1 MENNNNNN
9 VKHDFSFWADTE
21 HVKSF
26 LEANLLLANLR
37 NAGVEIDDDTLEEM
51 AYERTYPENYNTEYL
66 QEKLGRFLTPTE
78 LEVLDVVMNK
88 LLAIDNL
95 MPLIQTENEY
105 GHKYYSRNGIDYV
118 EKVRE
123 LKKNTLDVLYHTFN
137 LAQQIRFKN

>member
-1 MENNNNNN
+1 MNTNNNNN

-21 HVKSF
+21 NVKSF

-37 NAGVEIDDDTLEEM
+37 NAGVEIDDETLEEM
-51 AYERTYPENYNTEYL
+51 AYEITYPENYNKEYL

-78 LEVLDVVMNK
+78 LEVVDVVMDK

-105 GHKYYSRNGIDYV
+105 GYKYYHRNGSDYV
-118 EKVRE
+118 DKVRE

-137 LAQQIRFKN
+137 LAQQIRFNK